1 MACNPRGSLGPQGQP
16 EVITLTYLQSI
27 GSDIRLGIAK
37 VAQKSL
43 FHFVMGVLITHDQC
57 GSKDTLCKIWK
68 RKIKEMTIS

>member
-1 MACNPRGSLGPQGQP
+1 MACNPGGSLGPQGQP

-43 FHFVMGVLITHDQC
+43 FQFGMGVLILCDQC
-57 GSKDTLCKIWK
+57 GIAD
-68 RKIKEMTIS
+68 R